1 MVRPKGVNLTATPE
15 QVMRIRALHGKRVS
29 EEHLLWLRA
38 RGRRAPNRMIY
49 SYPLLGEIEGI
60 SPTVIRDIVLCLNAY
75 EDPEPTV
82 GYFDRLKRWVSRGK
96 LVGGLQDRNDMSS

>member
-1 MVRPKGVNLTATPE
+1 MARPKGVNLTATPE
-15 QVMRIRALHGKRVS
+15 QIMRIRALHGTRVS

-38 RGRRAPNRMIY
+38 RGRRAPNSMIY

-60 SPTVIRDIVLCLNAY
+60 GPTVIRDIVLCLNAY

-82 GYFDRLKRWVSRGK
+82 GYFDRLKRWVSRGT
-96 LVGGLQDRNDMSS
+96 LVGGLQGRNDMRS